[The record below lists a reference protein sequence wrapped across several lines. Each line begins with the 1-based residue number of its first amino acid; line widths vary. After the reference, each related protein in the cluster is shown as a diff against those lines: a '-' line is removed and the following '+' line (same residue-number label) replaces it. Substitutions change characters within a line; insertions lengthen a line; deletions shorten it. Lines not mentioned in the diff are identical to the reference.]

1 MGDSMMGNKNKI
13 QIIGDSVLALFIIIG
28 IIFVFN
34 NKLSKDSNKEL
45 IELELENQ
53 KLEKLKQYLKENY
66 EQFVMDG
73 STTQVLQDE

>member
-1 MGDSMMGNKNKI
+1 MGNKNKI
-13 QIIGDSVLALFIIIG
+13 QIIGASVLALFIIIG

-34 NKLSKDSNKEL
+34 NKLPKDSNKEL
-45 IELELENQ
+45 IKLELENQ
-53 KLEKLKQYLKENY
+53 KLEELKQYLKENY